1 MGCHRN
7 FWAIVKYIFEI
18 HGSIFKPN
26 KIWKSHLP
34 FQQYMNKEPRFQIS
48 AKSDNVWRKYITFS
62 GSRSWI
68 YLEVAVHYTAAP
80 RWNLAYISSEAL
92 LPSKSIW
99 KVYRIYAE
107 TFKAHKRAQKKQL
120 QYSQQECTAIF
131 CSMLNKFCFF
141 FMEFLTSNVKLF

>member
-80 RWNLAYISSEAL
+80 RCFYFCQLIVHG
-92 LPSKSIW
+92 K
-99 KVYRIYAE
+99 KVIVVMDYWRSFI
-107 TFKAHKRAQKKQL
+107 Q
-120 QYSQQECTAIF
+120 
-131 CSMLNKFCFF
+131 
-141 FMEFLTSNVKLF
+141 EFLSSISLPLLSYFTNNFPCCLFSCWFLLLISLYAMSQPYLQL

>member
-1 MGCHRN
+1 MTEVYLIYC
-7 FWAIVKYIFEI
+7 IVTIV
-18 HGSIFKPN
+18 S
-26 KIWKSHLP
+26 L
-34 FQQYMNKEPRFQIS
+34 
-48 AKSDNVWRKYITFS
+48 V
-62 GSRSWI
+62 
-68 YLEVAVHYTAAP
+68 
-80 RWNLAYISSEAL
+80 YISSVAL